1 MSKSPADISSRPIIQ
16 PIIPYFSDIEYD
28 PLKYGGCRNP
38 VDIWML
44 WSLFIPDMYG
54 VKLETSGLYICK
66 YKIYH

>member
-1 MSKSPADISSRPIIQ
+1 MSMSPADISSRPIIQ

-44 WSLFIPDMYG
+44 
-54 VKLETSGLYICK
+54 
-66 YKIYH
+66 